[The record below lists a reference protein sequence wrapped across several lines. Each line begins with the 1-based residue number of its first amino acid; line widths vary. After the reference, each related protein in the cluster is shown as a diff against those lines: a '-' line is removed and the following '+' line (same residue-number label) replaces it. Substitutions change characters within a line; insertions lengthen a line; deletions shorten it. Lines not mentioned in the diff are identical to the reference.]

1 MIKKALFFAVLILTT
16 VYSQDT
22 TAVVDSLA
30 APAVVSEDTT
40 SSLSMD
46 LSYGYKGFAWG
57 SPKGSVPKT
66 TDLQP
71 LEVPSDSVNLYFIGR
86 LGIDSVQVVYF
97 FSDSGFWKVEIDF
110 VPPENDIDGQ
120 IQMFKRLEKNI
131 SEVYG
136 PTKSLTQVQSGPGPA
151 YSDYLNPKFSRAFY
165 RSTWKSTP
173 VQIELLLSGLVL
185 LPVTDLPIYNGN
197 LSILKLV
204 YYNPDFMYTATSM
217 PEPEPLP
224 SIFDIY

>member
-1 MIKKALFFAVLILTT
+1 MIKKALFFSLFALTV
-16 VYSQDT
+16 VYPQDT
-22 TAVVDSLA
+22 TAVGDSLA
-30 APAVVSEDTT
+30 APALTEDTT

-57 SPKGSVPKT
+57 SPKGSIPQ

-71 LEVPSDSVNLYFIGR
+71 LEVPTDSVNLYFTGH

-97 FSDSGFWKVEIDF
+97 FSDSGFWKVEIGF
-110 VPPENDIDGQ
+110 QPPENDIDGQ

-173 VQIELLLSGLVL
+173 IQIELLLNGLVI
-185 LPVTDLPIYNGN
+185 LPVTDLPIYSGN
-197 LSILKLV
+197 LSVLKLV
-204 YYNPDFMYTATSM
+204 YYNPDFMYTASPM
-217 PEPEPLP
+217 PEPEPIP